1 MKANGPLSRILS
13 VAGWAAFICQPTVH
27 AAAPTIKS
35 QAPGFYRMML
45 GDFEI
50 TALNDG
56 VVAYQTAQIL
66 PGASADQI
74 GTSLA
79 AAGLEDPVGMSY
91 NAFLINT
98 GNKLVLIDVGTG
110 GKVQDSPFF
119 RGAGRL
125 LNNLRSAGYRP
136 EQIDEIFITHAGPDH
151 VGGLTSGNDRLF
163 PNAML
168 RAAKN
173 EVDPF
178 LRSKQASKNDFWVKF
193 RFDSFEPYVKAEK
206 FLSFDNDVEL
216 VPGIR
221 AMATPGHTPGHTS
234 YIVESRGQR
243 LIVLGDVLHVG
254 AMQFAYP
261 ALPIVFDADQ
271 KAGISQRERLL
282 KLAVDQDCWIAG
294 AHLSFPGIGHV
305 RRAQNGYAWAPI
317 NYTIPE

>member
-1 MKANGPLSRILS
+1 MNAIGPLPRILN
-13 VAGWAAFICQPTVH
+13 VVCWAAFICQPTVY

-66 PGASADQI
+66 PGASPDQI
-74 GTSLA
+74 RTSLT

-125 LNNLRSAGYRP
+125 LNNLRSSGYRP
-136 EQIDEIFITHAGPDH
+136 EQIDEIFITHVGPDH
-151 VGGLTSGNDRLF
+151 IGGLTSGSERLF

-178 LRSKQASKNDFWVKF
+178 LRSKQASTNDFWVKF
-193 RFDSFEPYVKAEK
+193 RSDSFEPYVKAEK
-206 FLSFDNDVEL
+206 FLDFDDDVEL

-254 AMQFAYP
+254 AMQFTYP

-282 KLAVDQDCWIAG
+282 KLAVDQDYWIAG

-305 RRAQNGYAWAPI
+305 RRTQNGYAWAPI